1 MGHNEVL
8 LDDFWM
14 ISLVVKQA
22 LELHFFSI
30 FVRIS
35 YFMLLPWS
43 SMADLW
49 MAMVHIL
56 HLLQVRLPSLGN
68 GDNSLRLHDVGKKLH
83 HFRLCI
89 FFVWLLGCD
98 FYGGLTWFNL

>member
-1 MGHNEVL
+1 M
-8 LDDFWM
+8 
-14 ISLVVKQA
+14 
-22 LELHFFSI
+22 
-30 FVRIS
+30 
-35 YFMLLPWS
+35 
-43 SMADLW
+43 DLW
-49 MAMVHIL
+49 MAIVHIL